1 MAYPKYQALQRFR
14 IAVTGKNTESGLT
27 LLELMVAIAII
38 GILAAIAVPNYLGYL
53 QRARYT
59 VAIGDIR
66 NISQAADEFA
76 ANNNRY
82 PKDLNEIGMANLKDP
97 WGNPYRYLNV
107 ANEKGPGKLR
117 KDRSLVPVNSDYDLY
132 SMGAD
137 GKSVPPFTAKA
148 SLDDIVRANN
158 GAYLGYAEEY

>member
-1 MAYPKYQALQRFR
+1 M
-14 IAVTGKNTESGLT
+14 
-27 LLELMVAIAII
+27 LELMVAIAII
-38 GILAAIAVPNYLGYL
+38 GILAAIATPNYLSYL
-53 QRARYT
+53 QRARYA
-59 VAIGDIR
+59 VAVSDIR

-82 PKDLNEIGMANLKDP
+82 PNDLTEIGMANLMDP

-107 ANEKGPGKLR
+107 ANEKGLGKLR

-137 GKSVPPFTAKA
+137 GKSVRPFTAKA

>member
-1 MAYPKYQALQRFR
+1 MFFQRYNFQGLFVLVAR
-14 IAVTGKNTESGLT
+14 ISKQSGLT
-27 LLELMVAIAII
+27 LLELMVAIAIV
-38 GILAAIAVPNYLGYL
+38 GILAAIAIPNYLSYI

-59 VAIGDIR
+59 VALADLK
-66 NISQAADEFA
+66 NISQAADDFA
-76 ANNNRY
+76 ATNNRY
-82 PKDLNEIGMANLKDP
+82 PNDLAEIGMANLLDP

-137 GKSVPPFTAKA
+137 GRSVAPFTAKD
-148 SLDDIVRANN
+148 SLDDIVRAHN
-158 GAYLGYAEEY
+158 GAYLGYAGEY